1 MVIIRREKGRKPM
14 FTKGIKPPSGDKEFK
29 LQLVSSLA
37 MSPWPML
44 VALFVNPV
52 ISWWLLAAASL
63 AISGLTLLARRM
75 PSTIAPYVIAF
86 TFVAHCV
93 LLTISFVGHPWQ
105 IDSHMLYFVAIAVA
119 STLYNAK
126 ALFFTAAIIAVH
138 HLSLTVLLPAL
149 VYPDG
154 TLTSNLGRTV
164 MHAVIVVMETS
175 VLLANILKKKAVD
188 AEVEAKRQE
197 AVENAEIAQDA
208 QLLAQSSQEQS
219 ERIVTVL
226 TKNLASLADGDLT
239 CEITEEFPASHAKL
253 RDDFNRTI
261 ETLNTTMEK
270 VVDVA
275 TGIQS
280 GSHEVSRAS
289 DNLSNRTESQAAT
302 LEQAA
307 AALEELTNSV
317 SSAADGTKS
326 VESSILQAKE
336 GAENSGHVVQNAVE
350 AMNEIENSASH
361 INQII
366 GVIDNI
372 AFQTNLLALNAG
384 VEAARAGEAGNG
396 FAVVASEVRALAQQ
410 SAESAKEIK
419 ALIGNSTEQVDHGVT
434 LVGNA
439 GIALGEIV
447 SQISEIS
454 RLMTAITE
462 GTMQQSASLTE
473 INAGV
478 THLDRVTQE
487 NAAMAQQSN
496 QSSHRLDADARALA
510 QLISQFTIRKAAK
523 EAAA

>member
-1 MVIIRREKGRKPM
+1 MLTTGVRS
-14 FTKGIKPPSGDKEFK
+14 PSGNAEFK
-29 LQLVSSLA
+29 LQFIASLTMA
-37 MSPWPML
+37 PWPMVVSMFL
-44 VALFVNPV
+44 NPAVA
-52 ISWWLLAAASL
+52 WWLLAAASL
-63 AISGLTLLARRM
+63 TISGLTLFAQRM
-75 PSTIAPYVIAF
+75 PKKIAPYLIAF

-154 TLTSNLGRTV
+154 TLASNLGRTV

-175 VLLANILKKKAVD
+175 VLLANILKKQAAD
-188 AEVEAKRQE
+188 AEVETKRRE
-197 AVENAEIAQDA
+197 AVEHAEIAQDA
-208 QLLAQSSQEQS
+208 QLQAQSSQEQS
-219 ERIVTVL
+219 ERIVAVMTE
-226 TKNLASLADGDLT
+226 NLALLADGDLT
-239 CEITEEFPASHAKL
+239 CEISEEFPASHAKL
-253 RDDFNRTI
+253 KDDFNRTI
-261 ETLNTTMEK
+261 ETLNTTIEQ
-270 VVDVA
+270 VVGVA
-275 TGIQS
+275 AGIQR
-280 GSHEVSRAS
+280 GSHEVAHAS

-302 LEQAA
+302 LEEAA

-317 SSAADGTKS
+317 GSAAEGTKS
-326 VESSILQAKE
+326 VEASILQAKE
-336 GAENSGHVVQNAVE
+336 GAENSGYVVQNAVD

-419 ALIGNSTEQVDHGVT
+419 ALIGNSTDQVDHGVK

-439 GIALGEIV
+439 GIALTEIV
-447 SQISEIS
+447 KQISEIS
-454 RLMTAITE
+454 RLMSSITE

-473 INAGV
+473 INTGV

-487 NAAMAQQSN
+487 NAAMSQQSN
-496 QSSHRLDADARALA
+496 QSSHRLEAQARALA
-510 QLISQFTIRKAAK
+510 QLMSQFKIRQ
-523 EAAA
+523 EQDQAAA

>member
-1 MVIIRREKGRKPM
+1 MVFARWKKGCKPM
-14 FTKGIKPPSGDKEFK
+14 FTKGVNAPSGDKEFR
-29 LQLVSSLA
+29 LQLMASFA
-37 MSPWPML
+37 MAPWPTL
-44 VALFVNPV
+44 VAVFLNPV
-52 ISWWLLAAASL
+52 IAWWLLAAVSL
-63 AISGLTLLARRM
+63 AILGLTLTAGRI
-75 PSTIAPYVIAF
+75 PKTIAPYVIAF

-93 LLTISFVGHPWQ
+93 LLTISFTGHPWQ

-154 TLTSNLGRTV
+154 TLATNLGRTV

-175 VLLANILKKKAVD
+175 VLLANILKKQAADV
-188 AEVEAKRQE
+188 EVETKRRE
-197 AVENAEIAQDA
+197 AVEHAEIAQDA
-208 QLLAQSSQEQS
+208 QLQAQSSQEQS

-226 TKNLASLADGDLT
+226 TENLALLADGDLT
-239 CEITEEFPASHAKL
+239 CEISEDFPESHTKL
-253 RDDFNRTI
+253 KDDFNRTI

-275 TGIQS
+275 TGIQR
-280 GSHEVSRAS
+280 GSHDVARAS

-317 SSAADGTKS
+317 GSAAEGTKS
-326 VESSILQAKE
+326 VESSILQAKQ

-419 ALIGNSTEQVDHGVT
+419 ALIGNSTEQVDHGVK

-447 SQISEIS
+447 KQISEIS
-454 RLMTAITE
+454 RLMSAITE
-462 GTMQQSASLTE
+462 GTMQQATSLTE
-473 INAGV
+473 INSGV

-496 QSSHRLDADARALA
+496 QSSHRLDGDARSLT
-510 QLISQFTIRKAAK
+510 QLISQFKLRRSQDQ
-523 EAAA
+523 AAA